1 MNRMTMQGQENGAA
15 TGVIGA
21 PITGQ
26 ATEKIRLLIIDDHPI
41 VRFGLTA
48 LLSLQDDFE
57 IVGTAESGQGALE
70 LLKSLAVDIILVD
83 LRMPGF
89 SGIQTLE
96 KIRTVAPKARSIVLS
111 SFEYDEEIYS
121 AVKAGA
127 QGYLHKETP
136 ADEIITAIRSVH
148 NGRQAFPR
156 RIAERLTGDRM
167 TAGLSPRERQ
177 VLELVAKG
185 LTNKEVA
192 TTLQISQF
200 TVRNHLNH
208 ITEKL
213 EVSDRTEAIF
223 MAIQTGI
230 ITI

>member
-1 MNRMTMQGQENGAA
+1 MNRISTQPQENGAV

-21 PITGQ
+21 PITGL

-48 LLSLQDDFE
+48 LLGLQNDFE
-57 IVGTAESGQGALE
+57 IAGTAESGQDALQ
-70 LLKSLAVDIILVD
+70 LLKKLAVDIVLVD

-96 KIRTVAPKARSIVLS
+96 KICTVAPKARSIVLS

-136 ADEIITAIRSVH
+136 ANEIITAIRSVH
-148 NGRQAFPR
+148 SGRQAFPR

-177 VLELVAKG
+177 
-185 LTNKEVA
+185 
-192 TTLQISQF
+192 I
-200 TVRNHLNH
+200 
-208 ITEKL
+208 
-213 EVSDRTEAIF
+213 
-223 MAIQTGI
+223 
-230 ITI
+230 

>member
-1 MNRMTMQGQENGAA
+1 MPLRAHENGP
-15 TGVIGA
+15 TRTDHA
-21 PITGQ
+21 PPQPGLDR
-26 ATEKIRLLIIDDHPI
+26 IRLIIIDDHPI
-41 VRFGLTA
+41 VRLGLSA
-48 LLSLQDDFE
+48 LLSVQDDIE
-57 IVGTAESGQGALE
+57 IVGTAEGGREAME
-70 LLKSLAVDIILVD
+70 LLQNVSADILLLD
-83 LRMPGF
+83 LRMPGL

-96 KIRTVAPKARSIVLS
+96 KLKTIAPNTRPIILS
-111 SFEYDEEIYS
+111 SFEYDEEIHA

-127 QGYLHKETP
+127 QGYLHKEAP
-136 ADEIITAIRSVH
+136 ADEILRAIRAVH
-148 NGRQAFPR
+148 GGNQAFPR
-156 RIAERLTGDRM
+156 RIAERLSSDRM
-167 TAGLSPRERQ
+167 TAGLSNRERE

-192 TTLQISQF
+192 NTLQISQF

-230 ITI
+230 ITV

>member
-1 MNRMTMQGQENGAA
+1 MPLRAHENGP
-15 TGVIGA
+15 TTTDHVPPRPGLDR
-21 PITGQ
+21 
-26 ATEKIRLLIIDDHPI
+26 IRLMIIDDHPI
-41 VRFGLTA
+41 VRLGLSA
-48 LLSLQDDFE
+48 LLSVQDDIE
-57 IVGTAESGQGALE
+57 IVGTAEGGREAME
-70 LLKSLAVDIILVD
+70 LLQKVPADILLLD
-83 LRMPGF
+83 LRMPGL

-96 KIRTVAPKARSIVLS
+96 KLKAIAPNTRPIILS
-111 SFEYDEEIYS
+111 SFEYDEEIHA

-127 QGYLHKETP
+127 QGYLHKEAP
-136 ADEIITAIRSVH
+136 ADEILNAIRAVH
-148 NGRQAFPR
+148 GGNQAFPR
-156 RIAERLTGDRM
+156 RIAERLSSDRM
-167 TAGLSPRERQ
+167 TAGLSHRERE

-192 TTLQISQF
+192 NTLQISQF

-230 ITI
+230 ITV

>member
-1 MNRMTMQGQENGAA
+1 MNRMSMQGHENGAA
-15 TGVIGA
+15 TGVIVA
-21 PITGQ
+21 PITDL

-70 LLKSLAVDIILVD
+70 LLKTLAVDIILVD

-96 KIRTVAPKARSIVLS
+96 KIRTVAPKSRSIVLS

-127 QGYLHKETP
+127 EGYLHKETP

-148 NGRQAFPR
+148 NGRQEFPR
-156 RIAERLTGDRM
+156 RIAERLNGDRM

>member
-1 MNRMTMQGQENGAA
+1 MSLREQENDGLTPSNASPE
-15 TGVIGA
+15 
-21 PITGQ
+21 PIQ
-26 ATEKIRLLIIDDHPI
+26 DKIRLLIVDDHPI

-48 LLSLQDDFE
+48 LLGVHDDIEIAGMAQGGREALQ
-57 IVGTAESGQGALE
+57 
-70 LLKSLAVDIILVD
+70 LLATIAVDIILLD

-96 KIRTVAPKARSIVLS
+96 KLQTAAPNARAIVLS
-111 SFEYDEEIYS
+111 SFECDEEIYA

-127 QGYLHKETP
+127 QGYLHKEAP
-136 ADEIITAIRSVH
+136 AEEIVRAIRSVSGGH
-148 NGRQAFPR
+148 QAFPR
-156 RIAERLTGDRM
+156 RIIERLADDRM
-167 TAGLSPRERQ
+167 TAGLSRRERQ

-192 TTLQISQF
+192 NTLQLSQF

-213 EVSDRTEAIF
+213 DVSDRTEAIF
-223 MAIQTGI
+223 IAIQNGI
-230 ITI
+230 IAV

>member
-1 MNRMTMQGQENGAA
+1 M
-15 TGVIGA
+15 
-21 PITGQ
+21 
-26 ATEKIRLLIIDDHPI
+26 IIDDHPI
-41 VRFGLTA
+41 VRLGLSA
-48 LLSLQDDFE
+48 LLSVQDDIE
-57 IVGTAESGQGALE
+57 IVGTAEGGREAME
-70 LLKSLAVDIILVD
+70 LLQKVPADILLLD
-83 LRMPGF
+83 LRMPGL

-96 KIRTVAPKARSIVLS
+96 KLKAIAPNTRPIILS
-111 SFEYDEEIYS
+111 SFEYDEEIHA

-127 QGYLHKETP
+127 QGYLHKEAP
-136 ADEIITAIRSVH
+136 ADEILNAIRAVH
-148 NGRQAFPR
+148 GGNQAFPR
-156 RIAERLTGDRM
+156 RIAERLSSDRM
-167 TAGLSPRERQ
+167 TAGLSHRERE

-192 TTLQISQF
+192 NTLQISQF

-230 ITI
+230 ITV

>member
-1 MNRMTMQGQENGAA
+1 MQAQENDA
-15 TGVIGA
+15 TTGMVGA
-21 PITGQ
+21 PSSVLTS
-26 ATEKIRLLIIDDHPI
+26 EKIRLLIVDDHPI

-48 LLSLQDDFE
+48 LLSLQDDIE
-57 IVGTAESGQGALE
+57 IVGTAESGKVAVE
-70 LLKSLAVDIILVD
+70 LLKVLPVDIILVD

-89 SGIQTLE
+89 SGIQTLQC
-96 KIRTVAPKARSIVLS
+96 IQAIAPKAGSIVLS

-127 QGYLHKETP
+127 RGYLHKEAP
-136 ADEIITAIRSVH
+136 AEDIVAAIRSVR
-148 NGRQAFPR
+148 NGKQAFPSR
-156 RIAERLTGDRM
+156 VAERLSGDRM
-167 TAGLSPRERQ
+167 TAGLSARERE

-192 TTLQISQF
+192 NTLQISQF

-223 MAIQTGI
+223 IAIQTGI

>member
-1 MNRMTMQGQENGAA
+1 MIRMSLRSQENDGRVPNYSPPAA
-15 TGVIGA
+15 V
-21 PITGQ
+21 Q
-26 ATEKIRLLIIDDHPI
+26 DKIRLLIVDDHPI

-48 LLSLQDDFE
+48 SLE
-57 IVGTAESGQGALE
+57 KVP
-70 LLKSLAVDIILVD
+70 VDIILLD

-96 KIRTVAPKARSIVLS
+96 KLRTVAPAARAIILS
-111 SFEYDEEIYS
+111 SFECDEEIYA

-127 QGYLHKETP
+127 QGYLHKEAP
-136 ADEIITAIRSVH
+136 VEEIVRAIQTVR
-148 NGRQAFPR
+148 GGCPAFPR
-156 RIAERLTGDRM
+156 RIAERLSGDRM
-167 TAGLSPRERQ
+167 TAGLSRRERQ

-192 TTLQISQF
+192 NTLQISQF

-213 EVSDRTEAIF
+213 DVSDRTEAIF

-230 ITI
+230 ITV